1 MFDSADPKSGDNE
14 LSRPGGVPPWPGDP
28 AEAGTDVPRDSVTDS
43 TAPAATGGDD
53 PVPNP
58 ADSLVA
64 LVKPRMR
71 GWIHTWATALAA
83 LAALALI
90 AAATT
95 VSATAV
101 VATAIYGLTIC
112 ALFGISATYHRI
124 TWTTVRAR
132 VRMKRADHSMI
143 FLFIAGTYTPFALL
157 GLPAPTGPILLAV
170 VWSGALAGVALKLL
184 WPHAPRWV
192 GVPLYL
198 LLGWAVVPVG
208 GELYRSVG
216 LSAVLLLVAGG
227 LAYSIGAVLYA
238 TKWPNP
244 WPATFGHHEFFHAA
258 TVLAALCHYVAI
270 WLVLL
275 G

>member
-1 MFDSADPKSGDNE
+1 MSYPS
-14 LSRPGGVPPWPGDP
+14 PGGSPDPGAP
-28 AEAGTDVPRDSVTDS
+28 EPTGTLTGAELDS
-43 TAPAATGGDD
+43 PTGPDNDD

-71 GWIHTWATALAA
+71 GWIHTWATGVAAVGVTALVA
-83 LAALALI
+83 
-90 AAATT
+90 AAATIS
-95 VSATAV
+95 VTAV
-101 VATAIYGLTIC
+101 IATLVYGLTIC
-112 ALFGISATYHRI
+112 ALFGVSATYHRI
-124 TWTTVRAR
+124 TWPTVQAR
-132 VRMKRADHSMI
+132 TRMKRADHSMI
-143 FLFIAGTYTPFALL
+143 FVFIAGTYTPFALL
-157 GLPAPTGPILLAV
+157 GLPDPTGPILLTV
-170 VWSGALAGVALKLL
+170 VWAGALAGVALKLL
-184 WPHAPRWV
+184 WPLAPRWV

-216 LSAVLLLVAGG
+216 LPAVLLLVAGG

-238 TKWPNP
+238 TRWPNP
-244 WPATFGHHEFFHAA
+244 WPSTFGHHEFFHAA
-258 TVLAALCHYVAI
+258 TVVAALCHYAAV